1 MNKKNNS
8 KEMKTVVETF
18 LMEETVELTYDQE
31 KLDKWNGLVEELGL
45 LGQEKIVE
53 PNKSPVPFKY
63 MDETLYNVA
72 ETLCPSKIQLKLYDQ
87 MPIPLEIMELV
98 AMSIRENYF
107 TEIEVWSD
115 SKDKDPF
122 VIGILEEYYVR
133 DSSWNKVDEMTFK
146 TRKSA
151 EEHLETYKDITYV
164 VSQSYSETKWYLIG
178 KWGDVKQSFE
188 ELKVK
193 AYNKYL
199 KTEKTTLEERL
210 SEVKVELQNV
220 TIKAKRRF
228 NY

>member
-1 MNKKNNS
+1 MELENNS

-45 LGQEKIVE
+45 LGQEKLVE
-53 PNKSPVPFKY
+53 PDKSPVPFKF
-63 MDETLYNVA
+63 MDQTLHNIA
-72 ETLCPSKIQLKLYDQ
+72 ETLCPARTELKFYDE

-107 TEIEVWSD
+107 TKIEIWSD

-122 VIGILEEYYVR
+122 AIGIAEFYYVR
-133 DSSWNKVDEMTFK
+133 NSNWNNVDELSFK
-146 TRKSA
+146 TKEDAQVHCDKYQDS
-151 EEHLETYKDITYV
+151 DFV
-164 VSQSYSETKWYLIG
+164 VTQRYSDTKYYLIG
-178 KWGDVKQSFE
+178 KWGDVKESFE
-188 ELKVK
+188 ALKVK

-199 KTEKTTLEERL
+199 KIEKTSLDERL
-210 SEVKVELQNV
+210 AEVKSELQNV
-220 TIKAKRRF
+220 TIKAKKRF

>member
-1 MNKKNNS
+1 
-8 KEMKTVVETF
+8 MKTVVETF

-31 KLDKWNGLVEELGL
+31 KLDKWNNLVEELGL
-45 LGQEKIVE
+45 TGQEKIVE

-63 MDETLYNVA
+63 MDETLFNVA
-72 ETLCPSKIQLKLYDQ
+72 ETLCPSKVQLKFYDQ

-133 DSSWNKVDEMTFK
+133 DGSWNKIDEMTFK

-151 EEHLETYKDITYV
+151 EEHLETYKDSTYV
-164 VSQSYSETKWYLIG
+164 VSQSYSETKYYLIG
-178 KWGDVKQSFE
+178 KWGDVKESFSV
-188 ELKVK
+188 LKKK
-193 AYNKYL
+193 AYDKYV
-199 KTEKTTLEERL
+199 KTQKADLELRYREA
-210 SEVKVELQNV
+210 KIELEGV
-220 TIKAKRRF
+220 GIKAKQRF
-228 NY
+228 NC